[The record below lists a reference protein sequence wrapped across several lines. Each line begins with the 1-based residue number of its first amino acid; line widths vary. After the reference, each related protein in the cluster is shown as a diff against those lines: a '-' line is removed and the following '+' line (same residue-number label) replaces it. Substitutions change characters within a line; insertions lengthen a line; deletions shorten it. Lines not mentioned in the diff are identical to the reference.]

1 MAAPN
6 VEDVNLDAAALD
18 ELNSPEAK
26 ALLDTV
32 DKLRSIQVGDI
43 ISLPQIIV
51 VGDQSSGKSS
61 VLEAISRVPFPV
73 KGDLCT
79 RFATEL
85 VLRRSSTSYVNVTIR
100 LAHGHSASGEEPFHR
115 GDVDLNALPSLI
127 EEATERMGIRPGSAT
142 EFSRD
147 VLRIEVSGPEVPSLT
162 LVDLPG
168 FYHASTAEQSLEGK
182 EVVNRL
188 VKSYMAQ
195 EQSIILAV
203 LSANMQLAHQKIL
216 DEVRQHDPQRLRT
229 LGVITK
235 PDLPKPGLSNEAKYL
250 QLARNEE
257 PRHQLTLGW
266 HVLRNRAEDEG
277 DVTADERDTTEANF
291 FETGAWAFFPSS
303 NKGVGSFRRKLG
315 RVLLSHIQKT
325 LPGLVSAIER
335 GLEDKETKLKQLG
348 QARSTQPEMRA
359 HLVDI
364 AEDFQRLARD
374 AVNGSYGDSFFGG
387 LDEKDRK
394 LRARLRNLNSA
405 FHHVLLTK
413 GMSQQILRGDMDSEA
428 AQGPAKTPIHLQE
441 ALNYFNFPL
450 PKPVFEESLK
460 EEMRTLAADNQ
471 GREFPGSPNTDLA
484 VQLFQRQAR
493 PWRGIAE
500 RHLDVVTELVKAF
513 VEQLFE
519 HIIGDD
525 QTTLD
530 AVLQSCVDVFF
541 DQKRRELRA
550 KLDELLRP
558 YDEGFGMPLVAE
570 FNSAMSLREV
580 ERVTGRVVDV
590 LQHMGG
596 ELQEAVRT
604 GTMDRNAVARTV
616 QQTPSLRDEFG
627 IDQTIDN
634 METYYEMSRRTFTEN
649 VAYLA
654 LESCLVSRVPDIL
667 TPSKVNRMDDERVE
681 DLALE
686 SEDVLSERKMLQ
698 TQADLLK
705 NALNICRRYRPR
717 GGGTPHPEPSVSYGL
732 DYSSSS
738 EESPL
743 ASPLTSASGSPESTQ
758 STGEARNRR
767 KPRAD
772 VIAKAP
778 PALKAY

>member
-1 MAAPN
+1 MAATMLEN
-6 VEDVNLDAAALD
+6 VALDASAMD

-26 ALLDTV
+26 ALLDTI
-32 DKLRSIQVGDI
+32 DRLRSINIGDI

-85 VLRRSSTSYVNVTIR
+85 VLRRSSSSHVSVTIR
-100 LAHGHSASGEEPFHR
+100 FANAASADQDPFRREEL
-115 GDVDLNALPSLI
+115 DLNALPSLI
-127 EEATERMGIRPGSAT
+127 EEATERMGIRPGSAM

-147 VLRIEVSGPEVPSLT
+147 VLHIEVSGPEVPSLT

-216 DEVRQHDPQRLRT
+216 DEVRQHDPKRLRT

-277 DVTADERDTTEANF
+277 DVTADERDMTEANF
-291 FETGAWAFFPSS
+291 FETGAWAFFPPG
-303 NKGVGSFRRKLG
+303 NKGIGSFRRKLG

-325 LPGLVSAIER
+325 LPGLVLAIER
-335 GLEDKETKLKQLG
+335 GLENKENKLKQLG

-364 AEDFQRLARD
+364 AEEFQRIARN
-374 AVNGSYGDSFFGG
+374 AVNGNYGEKFFGD
-387 LDEKDRK
+387 LDEENLRK
-394 LRARLRNLNSA
+394 LRAQLRNLNSA
-405 FHHVLLTK
+405 FHHVLMTK
-413 GMSQQILRGDMDSEA
+413 GMSQEILRGGMPGEL
-428 AQGPAKTPIHLQE
+428 AQSQEVAPPPIHLQE
-441 ALNYFNFPL
+441 ALELFDF
-450 PKPVFEESLK
+450 PKPQPIFEEALK
-460 EEMRTLAADNQ
+460 SEMRALAAANQ

-484 VQLFQRQAR
+484 VQMFRRQAR

-500 RHLDVVTELVKAF
+500 RHLDIVTELTKSF

-525 QTTLD
+525 KTTLD
-530 AVLQSCVDVFF
+530 AVLRSCVDVFF
-541 DQKRRELRA
+541 EKKKKELKA
-550 KLDELLRP
+550 KLNELLRP
-558 YDEGFGMPLVAE
+558 YEDGFGMPLVAE
-570 FNSAMSLREV
+570 FNSAMSTREV
-580 ERVTGRVVDV
+580 ERVTERVVDV
-590 LQHMGG
+590 LQNMST
-596 ELQEAVRT
+596 ELAEGLSE
-604 GTMDRNAVARTV
+604 GTMDRYAVARTV
-616 QQTPSLRDEFG
+616 QQTRSLRDEFG

-654 LESCLVSRVPDIL
+654 LESCLITRLPEIL
-667 TPSKVNRMDDERVE
+667 TPSKVNRMEDDKVE

-686 SEDVLSERKMLQ
+686 SEDVLSEREMFQ
-698 TQADLLK
+698 TQANLLK
-705 NALNICRRYRPR
+705 SALEICRRHRPR
-717 GGGTPHPEPSVSYGL
+717 G
-732 DYSSSS
+732 
-738 EESPL
+738 
-743 ASPLTSASGSPESTQ
+743 SGS
-758 STGEARNRR
+758 
-767 KPRAD
+767 K
-772 VIAKAP
+772 
-778 PALKAY
+778 